1 MWRTPTAD
9 VLERKTM
16 NVTVEDLNSVKKVM
30 HLEIPAADVTRELD
44 KAYNEIRRTAR
55 IKGFRQGKAPRNVIE
70 RLYKKEV
77 HADVAGRL
85 IQETLLEALK
95 DSQLPILGTPK
106 VDPPELAAD
115 AAYKFDA
122 VFEIKPEIADIPFKG
137 LTLKK
142 TDYKVSEGEIEA
154 QLGMLQR
161 NLAARKPVEE
171 DRPVQEGDFV
181 IVDYAG
187 FWQGKPYQ
195 EAAPTED
202 FTVKVGDG
210 TIHKDFDAQLV
221 GRKAGEQLEINVD
234 FPGDCF
240 NPKLAGKS
248 ILFQVTIKEIRI
260 EELPPIDDAMA
271 QKLGPYQDL
280 AQLTEAIRG
289 NLASG
294 YTKRAEQEL
303 NEQIFKA
310 LIERTDFDLPE
321 TLVEHELNAIIE
333 DAERS
338 FSYQN
343 MTFEQVGLTRERFQ
357 ERYRPTA
364 EHQVRRHLILDKIIR
379 QESLD
384 LSDEAIDA
392 GMAQIA
398 QSYNQPL
405 EGIKAYYSQNPERLD
420 GFKHALLEK
429 EAIKLIMD
437 NSQIELVEPQSDPV
451 PDSQ

>member
-1 MWRTPTAD
+1 
-9 VLERKTM
+9 M

-55 IKGFRQGKAPRNVIE
+55 IKGFRQGKAPRSVIE

-234 FPGDCF
+234 FPGDYF

-343 MTFEQVGLTRERFQ
+343 MTFEQVGTDPGAAPGKVPSHGRAPGTPPPDPGQ
-357 ERYRPTA
+357 DHPP
-364 EHQVRRHLILDKIIR
+364 
-379 QESLD
+379 
-384 LSDEAIDA
+384 
-392 GMAQIA
+392 G
-398 QSYNQPL
+398 
-405 EGIKAYYSQNPERLD
+405 
-420 GFKHALLEK
+420 
-429 EAIKLIMD
+429 
-437 NSQIELVEPQSDPV
+437 EPGPFG
-451 PDSQ
+451 